1 MLIVLITVLLFSIA
15 NAHAEDVIGSEEND
29 PNETPATADGHS
41 RPTVF
46 PDLSISSEDIIF
58 SDERFEEDN
67 LMTIEATIFNNG
79 IVCADAYIEFYD
91 GEIDREN
98 LIGSGTLVVYPRNN
112 NIISIYWL
120 ATPGEH
126 TIHVMIKNSIPRE
139 LIKRNN
145 VAENTIVVNE
155 MNDAEGAAGSGGSGS
170 NGNTDDSLDLA
181 PLSLNDPVVSTSV
194 TGGLLLFLFAMANK
208 HYYWLANLGVIP
220 LYSRITNGQVLKQ
233 NTRKDIYDYIVSN
246 PGVYF
251 SSIMKDLKLKN
262 GVTSYHLAM
271 LEREGYIKSMHIGLY
286 RRYFVNGVSTG
297 DIPQSKIRREIIQTI
312 VDNPGISQTNIASN
326 LGVSNQVVNYH
337 IGILRKSNFIRL
349 EKDGFRTMCFI
360 NAV

>member
-1 MLIVLITVLLFSIA
+1 MILFSIPITS
-15 NAHAEDVIGSEEND
+15 AED
-29 PNETPATADGHS
+29 PNEAYDNDPKEDEFIEEEHS

-46 PDLSISSEDIIF
+46 PDLSISSEDIVF
-58 SDERFEEDN
+58 SNEKFEEEN
-67 LMTIEATIFNNG
+67 IVIIEATITNNG
-79 IVCADAYIEFYD
+79 IVCAETYIEFYV
-91 GEIDREN
+91 GEIEREN
-98 LIGSGTLVVYPRNN
+98 IIGSGTLIIYPRNTN
-112 NIISIYWL
+112 MISIYWL

-145 VAENTIVVNE
+145 VAGKTIVVNE
-155 MNDAEGAAGSGGSGS
+155 MNDAGGNGGSGGQG
-170 NGNTDDSLDLA
+170 GNEKSDDSLGLA
-181 PLSLNDPVVSTSV
+181 PLSLDNPAVSTGV
-194 TGGLLLFLFAMANK
+194 TGGFLLLLFALANK

-233 NTRKDIYDYIVSN
+233 NTRKDIYEYIVSN
-246 PGVYF
+246 PGVYY
-251 SSIMKDLKLKN
+251 SSIMKDLKIKN

-271 LEREGYIKSMHIGLY
+271 LEREGYIKSKHIGLY
-286 RRYFVNGVSTG
+286 KRFFVNGATTG
-297 DIPQSKIRREIIQTI
+297 DIPQSKIRREIIQNI
-312 VDNPGISQTNIASN
+312 VNNPGISQTDIASN

-337 IGILRKSNFIRL
+337 IGILRRSNLINI